1 MKTDRQKQQ
10 SSPPKIV
17 LAPLRGRGGH
27 LDGETAGECG
37 ECGQEYY
44 STSSP
49 SAPVSPRLPVSLEWP
64 LEQLPGLSAEDG
76 EGLGKCG
83 LTTTTQLRQQAATKT
98 DRLLLAER
106 LRVRVESVQ
115 KWVALAEL
123 SSVPSVGCEYC
134 GLLLHAGVASV
145 SQLAQMPLHRLHQ
158 QILRV
163 QVTMMH
169 RRDLCPGVELV
180 GRWIAEAKL
189 LATHAR

>member
-1 MKTDRQKQQ
+1 MKTDRQQQ
-10 SSPPKIV
+10 RSGSPKMV
-17 LAPLRGRGGH
+17 LAPLQSTGERQETETGRRRDGGASFK
-27 LDGETAGECG
+27 TAR
-37 ECGQEYY
+37 
-44 STSSP
+44 TP
-49 SAPVSPRLPVSLEWP
+49 IFLEWP

-83 LTTTTQLRQQAATKT
+83 LITTTQLRQQAATKKEQQ
-98 DRLLLAER
+98 LLAER

-145 SQLAQMPLHRLHQ
+145 GQLAQMPLHRLHQ

-163 QVTMMH
+163 QVTMMQ

>member
-1 MKTDRQKQQ
+1 MEQKTGLDRAKAQLRTDDAVAQKTGLDRA
-10 SSPPKIV
+10 K
-17 LAPLRGRGGH
+17 APLRN
-27 LDGETAGECG
+27 DA
-37 ECGQEYY
+37 
-44 STSSP
+44 
-49 SAPVSPRLPVSLEWP
+49 ASPRLVAAEWP

-83 LTTTTQLRQQAATKT
+83 FTTTTQLRQQAATKKN
-98 DRLLLAER
+98 RQLLAER

-145 SQLAQMPLHRLHQ
+145 GQLAQMPLHRLHQ

-163 QVTMMH
+163 QVTMMQ
-169 RRDLCPGVELV
+169 RRDLCPGVEQV

-189 LATHAR
+189 LATRDR